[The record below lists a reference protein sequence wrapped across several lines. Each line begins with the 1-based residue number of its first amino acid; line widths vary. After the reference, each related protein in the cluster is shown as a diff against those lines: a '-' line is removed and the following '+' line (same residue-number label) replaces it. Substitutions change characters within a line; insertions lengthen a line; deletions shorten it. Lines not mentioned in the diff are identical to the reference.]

1 MNLYDLILL
10 MVIALFAVQF
20 WRFRGIAE
28 NAQKYL
34 ENYCE
39 NKGLQLLS
47 VARIKTGLGIYRG
60 KLDWQSSFIF
70 EFSGNGEDSY
80 QGQIKMSGVR
90 VLETSLPAY
99 KIN

>member
-10 MVIALFAVQF
+10 MMIAMFAVQF

-28 NAQKYL
+28 SAQKYL
-34 ENYCE
+34 QDYCDKKE
-39 NKGLQLLS
+39 LQLLS
-47 VARIKTGLGIYRG
+47 VARNKTRLGVYRG
-60 KLDWQSSFIF
+60 KLDWQSEFIF

-80 QGQIKMSGVR
+80 QGQIKMSGLR
-90 VLETSLPAY
+90 VLETWLPAY